1 MVADSMLFTLSET
14 RAQARS
20 QGGSSSRLGRH
31 GPLSGVPLC
40 RQMESSLYIL
50 SHVGLIISLLCLAV
64 AIATF
69 LLCRAIRNHNTYLH
83 LHLCVCLFL
92 AESLFL
98 TGADKTDNQ
107 VSPPAGCAP
116 PSQLRCL
123 PTRLCLSLRLPAE
136 LPLGDF

>member
-1 MVADSMLFTLSET
+1 
-14 RAQARS
+14 
-20 QGGSSSRLGRH
+20 
-31 GPLSGVPLC
+31 
-40 RQMESSLYIL
+40 MESSLYIL

-92 AESLFL
+92 AEGLFL

-116 PSQLRCL
+116 PSQPRCL
-123 PTRLCLSLRLPAE
+123 PTRLCLSLPTPCRAPACV
-136 LPLGDF
+136 LNVFRPLSIY